1 MGGTQ
6 ESMEEKQDTI
16 TIGKY
21 DTQQLIDL
29 IFISE
34 EQTLALT

>member
-16 TIGKY
+16 IGKY